1 MRTENRKKKKKKK
14 KLRFSKMTT
23 LMHSRFHCVHV
34 VRRRVSWFLIE
45 TNEHTRSSMPTSK
58 MLKSIICWSTLH
70 NSLRLLRRGTLAGS
84 SSSQYHV

>member
-14 KLRFSKMTT
+14 KKLGFSKMTT

-58 MLKSIICWSTLH
+58 MLKSIISWSTLH
-70 NSLRLLRRGTLAGS
+70 NSLRLL
-84 SSSQYHV
+84 